1 LDFASE
7 GCVRLRVTGS
17 FLQSSVI
24 TVCDL
29 VLISYILTDSAL
41 SHYRLVTAS
50 VLLLFRCLGCFSV
63 SIIQF
68 IAFSTPTLDFASCGR
83 PSTSWTSRQRAMFD
97 FASQAGSFLQSSVI
111 TVCDL
116 VLISYILTDSALSHY
131 RLVTAS
137 VSLLFRFWGCFSVS
151 IIQFICF
158 LYSNIGLH
166 VVWEHCYLF
175 DFVWQAES
183 FL

>member
-1 LDFASE
+1 LPFRLLSFPCRCICRYFQWAPFDFHFAFSTPTLDFASCRRLFHLLDFASE

-41 SHYRLVTAS
+41 SHYRLIIAS
-50 VLLLFRCLGCFSV
+50 VLLLFR
-63 SIIQF
+63 
-68 IAFSTPTLDFASCGR
+68 
-83 PSTSWTSRQRAMFD
+83 
-97 FASQAGSFLQSSVI
+97 FL
-111 TVCDL
+111 
-116 VLISYILTDSALSHY
+116 
-131 RLVTAS
+131 
-137 VSLLFRFWGCFSVS
+137 GCFSVS

-166 VVWEHCYLF
+166 VMWEHCYLF